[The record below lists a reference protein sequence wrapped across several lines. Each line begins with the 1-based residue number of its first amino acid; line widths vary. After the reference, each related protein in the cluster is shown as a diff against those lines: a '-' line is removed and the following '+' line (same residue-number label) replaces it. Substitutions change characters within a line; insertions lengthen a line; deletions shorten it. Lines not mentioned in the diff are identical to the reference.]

1 VKNGELVK
9 VTGSHPPALCAVLQE
24 RKYTAVVQLQL
35 GLCKLLLGPP
45 KIVEDSEGISGL
57 AETVLYVIACS
68 SITSKS
74 VA

>member
-1 VKNGELVK
+1 MKNGELVK
-9 VTGSHPPALCAVLQE
+9 VSGSHPPAQE
-24 RKYTAVVQLQL
+24 GKYTALVQLQL

-45 KIVEDSEGISGL
+45 KIVEDSEGIYGL

>member
-1 VKNGELVK
+1 M
-9 VTGSHPPALCAVLQE
+9 
-24 RKYTAVVQLQL
+24 QLQL

-45 KIVEDSEGISGL
+45 KIVEDSEGICGL
-57 AETVLYVIACS
+57 AETVLYVISCS